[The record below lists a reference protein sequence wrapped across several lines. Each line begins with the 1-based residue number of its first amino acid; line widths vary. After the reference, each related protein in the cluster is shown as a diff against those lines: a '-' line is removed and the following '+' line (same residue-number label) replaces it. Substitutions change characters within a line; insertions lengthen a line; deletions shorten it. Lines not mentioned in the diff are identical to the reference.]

1 MAYLKGKLAA
11 VTPKKGGVI
20 ESKLGP
26 KRRLVLQHKIASTE
40 GRQDGVVDT
49 QWDTLQI
56 EGGKENIF
64 YHTANFDLE
73 IK

>member
-1 MAYLKGKLAA
+1 
-11 VTPKKGGVI
+11 
-20 ESKLGP
+20 
-26 KRRLVLQHKIASTE
+26 LVLQHKIASTE